1 MRSILPAGHPM
12 HQIGNKGPL
21 CRLLVHP
28 MHRIGSEVALDR
40 RYGHAV
46 HTTRAAP
53 LHSPQRAAITS
64 ISTE

>member
-12 HQIGNKGPL
+12 YQIGNTGPL

-40 RYGHAV
+40 RYGHVV
-46 HTTRAAP
+46 HTTRAVTRAAP
-53 LHSPQRAAITS
+53 LSGRP
-64 ISTE
+64 